1 MTRLAVNVITEQ
13 AVGSLIQVV
22 LSANM
27 FVASDAFITDTPP
40 PEIRMYY
47 NQGTHH
53 GQASSDTNDD
63 VDEDCQNNL
72 QDKQQR
78 KRIESRPGN
87 DKRKDIETDNTV
99 NAEIPEAEPAAPS
112 IRESVQQYN
121 GRTRLKLTGLLKALG
136 TKQISGEDAVHLLSL
151 RMEATGAKG
160 NTQEEVA
167 DS

>member
-78 KRIESRPGN
+78 KRIESRSSN

-112 IRESVQQYN
+112 IRESVQHYN

>member
-1 MTRLAVNVITEQ
+1 VTRLAVNVITEQ

-78 KRIESRPGN
+78 KRIESRSSN

>member
-1 MTRLAVNVITEQ
+1 VTRLAVNVITEQ

-63 VDEDCQNNL
+63 VDDCQNNL

-78 KRIESRPGN
+78 KGIESRSSN

-112 IRESVQQYN
+112 IRESVQHYN